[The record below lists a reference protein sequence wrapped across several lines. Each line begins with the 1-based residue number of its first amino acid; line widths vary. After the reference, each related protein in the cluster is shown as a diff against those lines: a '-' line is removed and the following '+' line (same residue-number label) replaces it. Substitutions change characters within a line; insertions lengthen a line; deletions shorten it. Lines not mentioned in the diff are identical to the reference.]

1 MSNFATTPEITFV
14 SEGTVAGQY
23 LQNIKKII
31 VDSLFDIDGIDN
43 EQDTEIVA
51 IIDSVLPAFNCLSS
65 DESIALLEAAMLPDP
80 PEACRNKVEVLAMKK
95 LVTILP
101 ASPKMIDENF
111 KHAVLDLLL
120 LLGCDSGL
128 GDSDSSS
135 SAKQQPHSTIESSV
149 KKSKK
154 NNYDDKTMLFKI
166 EDGVI
171 VKVNLLSV
179 KFVGEVGI
187 SRGDGGLLAADV
199 FKVGQKWL
207 NKKLLVD
214 AVSVYS
220 SRTGWNSTCKNAT
233 NILCSCYQKKK
244 WIKKGS

>member
-1 MSNFATTPEITFV
+1 M
-14 SEGTVAGQY
+14 
-23 LQNIKKII
+23 
-31 VDSLFDIDGIDN
+31 FDIDGIEN

-65 DESIALLEAAMLPDP
+65 DESIALLEVAMLPEP

-135 SAKQQPHSTIESSV
+135 STKQQPHSTIESSV
-149 KKSKK
+149 KKGKKIIMMTKQCFSKLK
-154 NNYDDKTMLFKI
+154 MASL
-166 EDGVI
+166 
-171 VKVNLLSV
+171 
-179 KFVGEVGI
+179 
-187 SRGDGGLLAADV
+187 
-199 FKVGQKWL
+199 
-207 NKKLLVD
+207 
-214 AVSVYS
+214 
-220 SRTGWNSTCKNAT
+220 
-233 NILCSCYQKKK
+233 
-244 WIKKGS
+244 